1 MTTNDG
7 KKNATVKNSRKTH
20 LRTKSQQ
27 SPRMEPHP
35 KGKMMENRME
45 GSKIKL

>member
-20 LRTKSQQ
+20 LRTKSEQ

-35 KGKMMENRME
+35 KGKMME
-45 GSKIKL
+45 KIMKG